1 MRRFALALGVVVG
14 VVAATGSGWAQSTT
28 AQQVTTQIAT
38 ILQQAAA
45 SGAQSSALSRDLRD
59 SQGSVQVVRKADQ
72 AAKLSIIST
81 VVGAIAADPAHA
93 GEIVVASI
101 GAAPGLRDDILS
113 AAATSYPAFAP
124 AILAAAGGA
133 QPAAAPTRPA
143 PVLIAATSVP
153 APLSQTEPADAAEI
167 PAPSGVA
174 AINDPFESF
183 NRGVFAFNDVLDRFL
198 IRPIAFGYGYVTPD
212 PVKQSVRNFFSNL
225 RGPVRFANDV
235 LQLDDRGAVTTG
247 GRFVINSTV
256 GILGFFDV
264 ADRLGMPHH
273 PADFGQTLNR
283 YSVGSGPY
291 IVLPVFG
298 PSTVRHS
305 VGLVVDN
312 FLDPL
317 TYLVDTYP
325 RIAIRSTEAIV
336 RREALIEP
344 LDELRAGSLDYYAA
358 LRAAYY
364 QDRAVAL
371 AKGEAP
377 ITSAADDA
385 FGAFE

>member
-1 MRRFALALGVVVG
+1 MHRFVLSLVI
-14 VVAATGSGWAQSTT
+14 VVAWVGTGWAQSPA
-28 AQQVTTQIAT
+28 AQQVGAQIAS
-38 ILQQAAA
+38 ILQQSAAA
-45 SGAQSSALSRDLRD
+45 GAQSSALSRDLRD
-59 SQGSVQVVRKADQ
+59 SQGSVQIVRKADQ
-72 AAKLSIIST
+72 AAKLSVIST
-81 VVGAIAADPAHA
+81 VVGAIAGDPAPA
-93 GEIVVASI
+93 GESVVAAI

-113 AAATSYPAFAP
+113 ASTTSYPAFAP
-124 AILAAAGGA
+124 AIHAAAGGTQDA
-133 QPAAAPTRPA
+133 PAPHPLAPVAVAAAPRATAAPQPVSVDAPGNAGPA
-143 PVLIAATSVP
+143 GIT
-153 APLSQTEPADAAEI
+153 T
-167 PAPSGVA
+167 
-174 AINDPFESF
+174 INDPLETF

-225 RGPVRFANDV
+225 RGPIRFANDV
-235 LQLDDRGAVTTG
+235 LQLDDRGALTTG
-247 GRFVINSTV
+247 GRFVVNSTV

-283 YSVGSGPY
+283 YSVASGPY

-298 PSTVRHS
+298 PSTVRHG

-317 TYLVDTYP
+317 TYLMDTYP
-325 RIAIRSTEAIV
+325 RIAVRSAEAIV
-336 RREALIEP
+336 RREALIAP
-344 LDELRAGSLDYYAA
+344 LDELRAGSVDYYAA

-371 AKGEAP
+371 AKGQAP
-377 ITSAADDA
+377 VKSAADDA
-385 FGAFE
+385 FGSFE